1 MLNKLLKYDL
11 KYMIKN
17 MSIFYILS
25 IFFAITTRILF
36 NLEQSIM
43 INIIG
48 QISVG
53 CMFSMV
59 ASTLINTIMRS
70 WVRFNDSIYKDESYF
85 MNVFRFI
92 AQMRAQKL
100 YNSKFI
106 QTLIFYFISFIII
119 ILSIFITYYTK
130 ENWAG
135 ITNFIKNITTGL
147 NMSTIFFV
155 IMFIIIVFLEIFN
168 AIQCG
173 FLGMI
178 IGHRFNSNK
187 ILYSVV
193 FGFVAYLVAQ
203 TLILILLFIFGLF
216 DPSIMELF
224 KTSTINID
232 VNVFK
237 TLTILSTVLYLIIIF
252 TMRFI
257 CIKLLNKG
265 VNVE

>member
-70 WVRFNDSIYKDESYF
+70 WVRFNDSIYKDESYLTHTLPVTK
-85 MNVFRFI
+85 NNI
-92 AQMRAQKL
+92 

-119 ILSIFITYYTK
+119 ILSLFITYYTK
-130 ENWAG
+130 ENWTG

-237 TLTILSTVLYLIIIF
+237 TLTILSTVLYLIIIGI
-252 TMRFI
+252 MRFI